1 MAKKRPVGD
10 TIALQDK
17 RLIDLAAN
25 GLSPEEIEK
34 QTGVPG
40 AEVVVR
46 IRDILRS
53 RDIWTDLERR
63 QLLLHSAHKLKDKV
77 ERFLQADDPKSVQMY
92 LNTLKVVSD
101 MLDKQGTISD
111 DEIQQVTRAQAGA
124 MMQMIE
130 AGYGRA
136 RELLSEEYPNV
147 DMAMIDMAFKEGLR
161 EAVTADD

>member
-1 MAKKRPVGD
+1 MSRKRPVGD
-10 TIALQDK
+10 SLALQDR

-77 ERFLQADDPKSVQMY
+77 EKFLAADDPKSVQAY

-101 MLDKQGTISD
+101 MLDKQGAISD
-111 DEIQQVTRAQAGA
+111 DEIERVTRAQAA
-124 MMQMIE
+124 KMILLIE

-136 RELLSEEYPNV
+136 RELLAEEYPNV
-147 DMAMIDMAFKEGLR
+147 DTALLDAAFHEGLR
-161 EAVTADD
+161 EAALDAE